1 MRQPRIPTTLVALA
15 FPALAWGAP
24 VPAGEYAGA
33 RVSLLPAQEERL
45 CTALVTE
52 ENGENLARLFFRH
65 SAENRYEEWRWNDQD
80 LVVTVHV
87 FEPGSQRPDGRMHK
101 EVFQCRATL
110 EGDRYLLQCADP
122 ASEDSALGF
131 DARTYWIL
139 TPKAGGFAWA
149 TWGRPRTEP
158 GEAVLNQTLAFTRV
172 K

>member
-45 CTALVTE
+45 CTVLVTE
-52 ENGENLARLFFRH
+52 ANGENLARLFFRH
-65 SAENRYEEWRWNDQD
+65 SAENRYEEWRWDDQD

-87 FEPGSQRPDGRMHK
+87 FEPGSQRPDSRMHK
-101 EVFQCRATL
+101 EVFQCRAAF
-110 EGDRYLLQCADP
+110 EGGRYHLQCADP
-122 ASEDSALGF
+122 AAEDSGLGL
-131 DARTYWIL
+131 DANTYWTL
-139 TPKAGGFAWA
+139 TPTAAGFAWA
-149 TWGRPRTEP
+149 TWSRPLTAS
-158 GEAVLNQTLAFTRV
+158 GEAVLNQTLAFTRT